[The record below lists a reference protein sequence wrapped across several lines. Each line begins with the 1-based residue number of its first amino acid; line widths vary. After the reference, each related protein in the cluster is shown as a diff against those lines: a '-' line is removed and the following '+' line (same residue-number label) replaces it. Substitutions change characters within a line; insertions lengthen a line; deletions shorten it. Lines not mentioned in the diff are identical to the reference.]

1 MMRRTFLAALGLG
14 GVHAT
19 VPTTAEVDG
28 TIRQNLADR
37 PLSRADGSF
46 YLPSTPETIS
56 WGHLP
61 NAASTPVLTVPSGAM
76 VTIDTLS
83 HEGLLEDQGK
93 DPLTFFGSH
102 GIAREQILEEAS
114 AIARLPHDFERDG
127 PHVVTG
133 PIAIDGARPG
143 DWLRIETV
151 SLVSRVPYGVIS
163 NRHGK
168 GALPGEYPTHPAAP
182 HPTPAHPETYGNV
195 SVLARAV
202 AGQGEIATARGPI
215 RFPLAPF
222 VGLLGVAPNTTDV
235 VNSIPPGPHGGNL
248 DVRLLGPGSALYLP
262 VQMPGAL
269 FYAGD
274 PHFAQ
279 GNGEVALTA
288 FEASLRATLR
298 LTIERDSAT
307 IRALF
312 GSRLPFAET
321 EQDWIAIGLDPDLN
335 LAMQQA
341 VRAAIDFLVKRTG
354 AAPHEVYAYLS
365 AAASFEVSQVVDRTK
380 GIHGVIRKADF
391 AALLAQQE

>member
-1 MMRRTFLAALGLG
+1 MRKTFLAALGLG
-14 GVHAT
+14 GAQ
-19 VPTTAEVDG
+19 TAGISAAVVDD
-28 TIRQNLADR
+28 TIRQALTDK
-37 PLSRADGSF
+37 PRANPDGSF
-46 YLPSTPETIS
+46 YLPSTPETIT

-61 NAASTPVLTVPSGAM
+61 NASSTPVLTVPSGAT

-93 DPLTFFGSH
+93 DPLAYFGH
-102 GIAREQILEEAS
+102 LGIPRAQILEEAI
-114 AIARLPHDFERDG
+114 AIAALPHDFGRDG

-133 PIAIDGARPG
+133 PIAIEGARPG
-143 DWLRIETV
+143 DWLRIETIR
-151 SLVSRVPYGVIS
+151 LESRVPYGIIS

-168 GALPGEYPTHPAAP
+168 GALPGEYPTKAAA
-182 HPTPAHPETYGNV
+182 AHPNAAHPDSYGNI

-222 VGLLGVAPNTTDV
+222 VGLMGIAPNTKEPV
-235 VNSIPPGPHGGNL
+235 HSVPPGHHGGNL

-262 VQMPGAL
+262 VQVHGAM

-288 FEASLRATLR
+288 LEASLRATFR
-298 LTIERDSAT
+298 LSVEHDSAT
-307 IRALF
+307 IKALA
-312 GSRLPFAET
+312 GSHLPFAET
-321 EQDWIAIGLDPDLN
+321 ERDWIAIGLDPDLN

-354 AAPHEVYAYLS
+354 AQAHEVYAYLS

-391 AALLAQQE
+391 AALLEHET